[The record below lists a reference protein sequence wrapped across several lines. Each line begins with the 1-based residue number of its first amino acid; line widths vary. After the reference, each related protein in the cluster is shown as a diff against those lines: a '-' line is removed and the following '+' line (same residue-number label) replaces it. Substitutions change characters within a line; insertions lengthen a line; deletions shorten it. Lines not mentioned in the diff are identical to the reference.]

1 MFIFTN
7 FLQAI
12 ASIVDTLLSLYFW
25 VVIISALLSWVNP
38 DPYNPIVRILRNL
51 TEPVFYRVR
60 KWLPFTYVGG
70 VDLSPIVVLMAIQ
83 FLKIF
88 LVQSMLQIA
97 MQLN

>member
-1 MFIFTN
+1 MFIFVN

-12 ASIVDTLLSLYFW
+12 ASIIDTLLSLYFW

-38 DPYNPIVRILRNL
+38 DPYNPIVRILHNL

-60 KWLPFTYVGG
+60 KWLPFTYIGG
-70 VDLSPIVVLMAIQ
+70 IDLSPIVVLLAIQ

-97 MQLN
+97 MQLH